1 MFKNGMIR
9 LLSRLSCLYPLS
21 ILSASP
27 PPSVSW
33 LCPWFWTQ
41 LCLTL
46 PGSPDCLNHPPLSLS
61 LPPLLFSHTLPSST
75 GHIKKTRM
83 NSDPAACLM
92 PHVWPITAGGQ
103 KYNKSKESNLTPVN
117 LFFSFQKCMWWCD
130 TYSCSEKSPLPA
142 RGRWHCVGQDLHLG
156 SSLERPPSPDCLRG
170 RRSQPTQ
177 SPENLTHNAWHYCPD
192 PHLMVRQQTQ
202 WCGAKIKLS

>member
-27 PPSVSW
+27 PPSVPW

-46 PGSPDCLNHPPLSLS
+46 PGSPDCLNHPP
-61 LPPLLFSHTLPSST
+61 PPLSFSHTHCRHPLD
-75 GHIKKTRM
+75 IKKNPRM
-83 NSDPAACLM
+83 NSDPAACECHMFGRNTTKVKKVTL
-92 PHVWPITAGGQ
+92 PQ
-103 KYNKSKESNLTPVN
+103 LTF
-117 LFFSFQKCMWWCD
+117 FFSFQKCMWWCD
-130 TYSCSEKSPLPA
+130 TYSCSEKSPRPA

-156 SSLERPPSPDCLRG
+156 SSLEKPPSPDCLIG

-202 WCGAKIKLS
+202 WCGANIKLS